1 MTSPVLRADTVTRR
15 FGSFTAV
22 DQVSMQ
28 LRPGEVV
35 GLLGA
40 NGAGKTTLI
49 RMLLGLLTTTTG
61 RVEVF
66 GGPPDHAHRRRLG
79 YLPQNLGLYQD
90 LTVMENLTFIARSYG
105 AQVPKLPAEMAPYAD
120 TLVRNLSLG
129 IQRQAAFIAA
139 LSHAPE
145 ALLLDEP
152 TSGVDA
158 LARASLWDTI
168 RSRSDQGVGV
178 LVTTHNMQEA
188 QQCDRLLLMSNGQL
202 VAQGS
207 EADIV
212 GSTTA
217 IAVHTNDWAAAFEA
231 LNAAGAPVVLAG
243 RAIRVADAE
252 PEQLKRILADAGIEA
267 TFEPVPATIEE
278 RMLILATST
287 ASASADQRQ

>member
-1 MTSPVLRADTVTRR
+1 MTSAVLSADTVTRR
-15 FGSFTAV
+15 FGGFTAV
-22 DQVSMQ
+22 DRVSMR

-49 RMLLGLLTTTTG
+49 RMLLGLLETTAG

-66 GGPPDHAHRRRLG
+66 GGPPDRAHRRRLG

-90 LTVMENLTFIARSYG
+90 LTVMENLAFIARSYG
-105 AQVPKLPAEMAPYAD
+105 AEVPELPTEMAPYSD
-120 TLVRNLSLG
+120 ILVRKLSLG

-168 RSRSDQGVGV
+168 RAQSDRGVGV
-178 LVTTHNMQEA
+178 LVTTHDMQEA
-188 QQCDRLLLMSNGQL
+188 QQCDRLLLMANGQL

-217 IAVHTNDWAAAFEA
+217 IAVHTNDWTAAFDV

-243 RAIRVADAE
+243 RAIRVASEHPAE
-252 PEQLKRILADAGIEA
+252 PERLSRILAGAGIEA

-287 ASASADQRQ
+287 DAA